1 MGGGVGVS
9 GGNLASISMWKVV
22 HPKDCL
28 PSGMHKEYDQRVW

>member
-1 MGGGVGVS
+1 MSGGVGVS

-22 HPKDCL
+22 HPKDCF